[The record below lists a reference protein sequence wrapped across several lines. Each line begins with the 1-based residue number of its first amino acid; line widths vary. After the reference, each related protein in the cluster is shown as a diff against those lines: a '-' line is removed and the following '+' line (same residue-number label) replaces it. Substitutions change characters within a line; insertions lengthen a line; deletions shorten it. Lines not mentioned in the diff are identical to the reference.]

1 MKTETQLFLRNLQM
15 SDNQNSSGVD
25 LYKYGK
31 LVATVE
37 SLEKK
42 VDKLE
47 AGMEELLEL
56 ANQSK
61 GGLWAGMAVVAA
73 VSSIVTFIAS
83 WFGNR

>member
-1 MKTETQLFLRNLQM
+1 MTTEN
-15 SDNQNSSGVD
+15 GVD

-56 ANQSK
+56 ANK
-61 GGLWAGMAVVAA
+61 GRGGFWAGMMI
-73 VSSIVTFIAS
+73 VSAISSAIGFIAHY
-83 WFGNR
+83 FGAK

>member
-1 MKTETQLFLRNLQM
+1 M
-15 SDNQNSSGVD
+15 SEQENGID

-47 AGMEELLEL
+47 KGMEELLEL
-56 ANQSK
+56 ANRGR
-61 GGLWAGMAVVAA
+61 GGFWAGMVFVSA
-73 VSSIVTFIAS
+73 VSSFIGFIIHLWS
-83 WFGNR
+83 SK

>member
-1 MKTETQLFLRNLQM
+1 M
-15 SDNQNSSGVD
+15 SEDSGID

-56 ANQSK
+56 ANKSR
-61 GGLWAGMAVVAA
+61 GGFFTGMAIVSGI
-73 VSSIVTFIAS
+73 SSIVGFIVS
-83 WFGNR
+83 YFTSK

>member
-1 MKTETQLFLRNLQM
+1 MTT
-15 SDNQNSSGVD
+15 DNGVD

-47 AGMEELLEL
+47 VGMEELLEL
-56 ANQSK
+56 ANKSK
-61 GGLWAGMAVVAA
+61 GGFWMGMV
-73 VSSIVTFIAS
+73 IAS
-83 WFGNR
+83 GIGGLVTYITGFFNK

>member
-1 MKTETQLFLRNLQM
+1 MM
-15 SDNQNSSGVD
+15 SEDNGID

-56 ANQSK
+56 ANK
-61 GGLWAGMAVVAA
+61 GRGGFWAGMMVVSAI
-73 VSSIVTFIAS
+73 SSIVGFIAHWWGS
-83 WFGNR
+83 K

>member
-1 MKTETQLFLRNLQM
+1 ME
-15 SDNQNSSGVD
+15 DNGID

-56 ANQSK
+56 ANK
-61 GGLWAGMAVVAA
+61 GRGGFWAGMAVVSAI
-73 VSSIVTFIAS
+73 SSIIGFIAHWWGS
-83 WFGNR
+83 K

>member
-1 MKTETQLFLRNLQM
+1 M
-15 SDNQNSSGVD
+15 SDNDNGID

-56 ANQSK
+56 ANK
-61 GGLWAGMAVVAA
+61 GRGGFWAGMAVVSA
-73 VSSIVTFIAS
+73 VSSIIGFFAHY
-83 WFGNR
+83 FGGK

>member
-1 MKTETQLFLRNLQM
+1 MD
-15 SDNQNSSGVD
+15 DNGID

-56 ANQSK
+56 ANK
-61 GGLWAGMAVVAA
+61 GRGGFWAGMAVVSAI
-73 VSSIVTFIAS
+73 SSAIGFLS
-83 WFGNR
+83 HYFGTK

>member
-1 MKTETQLFLRNLQM
+1 MLQ
-15 SDNQNSSGVD
+15 DNNGVD

>member
-1 MKTETQLFLRNLQM
+1 MM
-15 SDNQNSSGVD
+15 SEDNGID

-56 ANQSK
+56 ANK
-61 GGLWAGMAVVAA
+61 GRGGFWAGMAVVSAF
-73 VSSIVTFIAS
+73 SSIIGFIAHWWGS
-83 WFGNR
+83 R

>member
-1 MKTETQLFLRNLQM
+1 MTTEN
-15 SDNQNSSGVD
+15 GVD

-56 ANQSK
+56 ANKGK
-61 GGLWAGMAVVAA
+61 GGFWMGMTIA
-73 VSSIVTFIAS
+73 SIVGGVITFIGS
-83 WFGNR
+83 HWTFK